1 MAAPPTRDGPRV
13 NEEIRIPQVRL
24 IDQDGEMQGVLTVR
38 EAMQRAF
45 AVGLDLVEIS
55 PNADPPVC
63 KILDFGKFKY
73 EQQKKRNEAK
83 KKQKVI
89 EIKEIKVRPNID
101 ENDYQVKMRAMK
113 SFIEEGDKVKV
124 TLRFRGREMA
134 HQDIGVRVLERIR
147 AEMDTDVQGG
157 ANAADGKPPD
167 GDGAVAEVAAGRRV
181 HPRRGSAIR
190 SSHWTPGHISAAHL
204 ANKSQRPPHWSS
216 QSDISSSG
224 DPRQKQSFQVRWQRN
239 SSWDH
244 SACEWFDTTPIDGEI
259 TSAR

>member
-38 EAMQRAF
+38 EAMQRAY
-45 AVGLDLVEIS
+45 AAGLDLVEIS

-73 EQQKKRNEAK
+73 EQQKKKNEAK

-134 HQDIGVRVLERIR
+134 HQEIGVRVLERIKN
-147 AEMDTDVQGG
+147 EMDPVSKVEQM
-157 ANAADGKPPD
+157 
-167 GDGAVAEVAAGRRV
+167 
-181 HPRRGSAIR
+181 PRMENRQMVMVLS
-190 SSHWTPGHISAAHL
+190 
-204 ANKSQRPPHWSS
+204 
-216 QSDISSSG
+216 
-224 DPRQKQSFQVRWQRN
+224 PR
-239 SSWDH
+239 
-244 SACEWFDTTPIDGEI
+244 
-259 TSAR
+259 